1 MTQQPTQGS
10 ARRCAAMLSA
20 ARLSGA
26 WGTPPLLRV
35 VGLAVGLGLRR
46 VFVRAV
52 LRLLDWWVRPRTV
65 RVRHA
70 GIGRGSGWRLD
81 TGAFPV
87 VGRYFDRFALRFAW
101 FALHG
106 YVRRAREFALMISQA
121 PCQGVAHARYAGG
134 LDRCDVSTIAGRLF
148 QSGFA
153 TRSAN
158 RRRRRRAYRRTAL
171 ARRLRDTARRAS
183 GTLGS
188 FSPPMNRV
196 RYTPARLLHA
206 LRLSLPHAPAGHD
219 PQPTDAPA
227 PQRSSPMRSAG
238 EWDVPV
244 VVGHAPTKAPVSPT
258 EFKEQDLYRP
268 HSACG
273 SIGPSSNV
281 KNNGEGHVRRAPK
294 HR

>member
-1 MTQQPTQGS
+1 MP
-10 ARRCAAMLSA
+10 
-20 ARLSGA
+20 
-26 WGTPPLLRV
+26 GTPAASTVATFLQSPVDYFNPVLQLVPRI
-35 VGLAVGLGLRR
+35 AVGGDAL
-46 VFVRAV
+46 
-52 LRLLDWWVRPRTV
+52 
-65 RVRHA
+65 
-70 GIGRGSGWRLD
+70 
-81 TGAFPV
+81 TG
-87 VGRYFDRFALRFAW
+87 
-101 FALHG
+101 
-106 YVRRAREFALMISQA
+106 
-121 PCQGVAHARYAGG
+121 
-134 LDRCDVSTIAGRLF
+134 
-148 QSGFA
+148 
-153 TRSAN
+153 
-158 RRRRRRAYRRTAL
+158 RTAL

-206 LRLSLPHAPAGHD
+206 LRFSLPHAPAGHD

-244 VVGHAPTKAPVSPT
+244 VVGHAPTRAPVPPT

>member
-1 MTQQPTQGS
+1 MTQQGS

-46 VFVRAV
+46 VFVRVV

-121 PCQGVAHARYAGG
+121 PCQRVAHARYAGG

-158 RRRRRRAYRRTAL
+158 RRRRRRAYRENGAGTPL
-171 ARRLRDTARRAS
+171 ARHRAQ
-183 GTLGS
+183 GVGDIG
-188 FSPPMNRV
+188 FV
-196 RYTPARLLHA
+196 
-206 LRLSLPHAPAGHD
+206 
-219 PQPTDAPA
+219 QPSHEPSSIHPGAPA
-227 PQRSSPMRSAG
+227 PRFAAFFAARASRARSATDRCPG
-238 EWDVPV
+238 APAIQPHA
-244 VVGHAPTKAPVSPT
+244 VGW
-258 EFKEQDLYRP
+258 
-268 HSACG
+268 
-273 SIGPSSNV
+273 
-281 KNNGEGHVRRAPK
+281 
-294 HR
+294 